1 LCFAKTIFA
10 MLQCLLPD
18 RFVETSQD
26 ALRCNCVTGD
36 LIYGIRAWVPAR
48 DKLIE
53 TPENRLQFVLA
64 LSGMAREMQK
74 TFPDETQRVEYV
86 FGHEQCSDFGKDETM
101 LRVQYRLKKE

>member
-1 LCFAKTIFA
+1 

-18 RFVETSQD
+18 RFAETSKD
-26 ALRCNCVTGD
+26 DLLRSCVKDD

-48 DKLIE
+48 DELIK

-74 TFPDETQRVEYV
+74 TFPDETQCVEYV

-101 LRVQYRLKKE
+101 LRVRYRLKKE